1 MAFRGEV
8 RESGQ
13 SSRSDGGTAESL
25 AARKTNG
32 HAVEEGTR
40 AHAEHAERS
49 RPREMD
55 AVDAARPSGY
65 PQSGTGGARVE
76 DEPQTSV
83 PITQIGAT
91 PSLGRL
97 GTAVRSGRVH
107 RSLALADSLAI
118 VFAITAASLVDRFVA
133 FSSAPDHPVVVA
145 VFAVFAWLVIGG
157 LDGVF
162 HVDDRRIDCSTSDEI
177 FTITRTVGLWIWIV
191 FGIDALLTSPG
202 APSVSEPI
210 FISLVAIPTILLT
223 RGLTRWVIRKQ
234 AWYAQRVV
242 IVGTDADRERVRR
255 TVERHPEYGLKV
267 VGETESRVALP
278 GIPDHTDQNGEE
290 REPLHIDPLIALVV
304 ERDADRVIFGSAYHP
319 ALEER
324 TEALRFLAEHAVHVD
339 IVPGDS
345 DAFRIDAELH
355 HIEGLPLVTLPFPHR
370 PRYASAV
377 KRGVDV
383 VVAAAA
389 LLLLSPLLAA
399 CALAIRLDSPGT
411 VFFRQPRVGRNRATF
426 SVFKF
431 RTMVIDAEELKPGL
445 AQLNQR
451 DDRMFKIPEDP
462 RITRVGRWLRR
473 YSLDELPQLV
483 NVLRGEMSLVGPR
496 PLIAVEADLVDR
508 RYEARF
514 EVRPGITGPWQV
526 FGRSDIPFDDMVKLD
541 YTYVTNWSVGYDV
554 KLMARTLS
562 AMLAGRGAY

>member
-1 MAFRGEV
+1 MQGNGGQHSRTWPGGVDAGSFAP
-8 RESGQ
+8 REGQ
-13 SSRSDGGTAESL
+13 
-25 AARKTNG
+25 
-32 HAVEEGTR
+32 AVEEGTHQPEKR
-40 AHAEHAERS
+40 AEGTHPQPLE
-49 RPREMD
+49 
-55 AVDAARPSGY
+55 AVDAAGLSGY
-65 PQSGTGGARVE
+65 PEVEGTQKG
-76 DEPQTSV
+76 EPQTA
-83 PITQIGAT
+83 PQGTQDET
-91 PSLGRL
+91 DERLYRL

-118 VFAITAASLVDRFVA
+118 VFTIAAASLVDRFVA
-133 FSSAPDHPVVVA
+133 FSSAPDHAVVVA
-145 VFAVFAWLVIGG
+145 ILAVFAWLVIGG

-202 APSVSEPI
+202 APSVTEPI
-210 FISLVAIPTILLT
+210 FISLVAIPTILAA

-234 AWYAQRVV
+234 AWFAQRVV

-255 TVERHPEYGLKV
+255 TVQRHPEYGLKV
-267 VGETESRVALP
+267 VGETPSSAALP
-278 GIPDHTDQNGEE
+278 GITEQDGEE
-290 REPLHIDPLIALVV
+290 REPLHLDPLIALVV
-304 ERDADRVIFGSAYHP
+304 ERDADRVMFASAYHP

-324 TEALRFLAEHAVHVD
+324 TDALRFLAEHAVQVD

-377 KRGVDV
+377 KRGIDV
-383 VVAAAA
+383 VVAAGA
-389 LLLLSPLLAA
+389 LLLLSPFLAA
-399 CALAIRLDSPGT
+399 CALAIRLDSPGP
-411 VFFRQPRVGRNRATF
+411 VFFRQPRIGRKRATF

-431 RTMVIDAEELKPGL
+431 RTMVTDAEDLKPGL
-445 AQLNQR
+445 AHLNRR

-496 PLIAVEADLVDR
+496 PLIPFEADLVES

-526 FGRSDIPFDDMVKLD
+526 FGRSDIPFDDMTKLD
-541 YTYVTNWSVGYDV
+541 YTYVTNWSITYDI
-554 KLMARTLS
+554 KLMVRTIS
-562 AMLAGRGAY
+562 AMVAGRGAY